1 MEKHVR
7 TKDIKLV
14 PIGNSRGIR
23 IPKGLIQKY
32 GFTQSVVL
40 EETDRGILLRSK
52 EDDKLSWTDT
62 YKAMAKEDEDW
73 NDFDSTLLDG
83 LEDDTIGASKI

>member
-1 MEKHVR
+1 MERDVR
-7 TKDIKLV
+7 RKDIKLV

-23 IPKGLIQKY
+23 IPKALIQKY

-40 EETDRGILLRSK
+40 EETDKGILLRNK

-62 YKAMAKEDEDW
+62 YKAMAKEDENWD
-73 NDFDSTLLDG
+73 DFDSTLLDG
-83 LEDDTIGASKI
+83 LEDDTIDASKI

>member
-1 MEKHVR
+1 MEKHAR
-7 TKDIKLV
+7 TKDIKLI

-23 IPKGLIQKY
+23 IPKALIQKY

-40 EETDRGILLRSK
+40 EETNKGILLRNK
-52 EDDKLSWTDT
+52 EDNKLSWTDT

-73 NDFDSTLLDG
+73 DDLDSTLLDG

>member
-1 MEKHVR
+1 MEKHAR
-7 TKDIKLV
+7 SQDIKLV

-23 IPKGLIQKY
+23 IPKALIQKY

-40 EETDRGILLRSK
+40 EETDRGILLRNK

-62 YKAMAKEDEDW
+62 YKEMAKEDE
-73 NDFDSTLLDG
+73 NYLMKMPLNSAG
-83 LEDDTIGASKI
+83 